1 MIGHHR
7 LGAPATGLALFV
19 ALAGIPLVAL
29 GWLGWRLLD
38 QDRALESQRLRER
51 LENVATLAARELDR
65 SLGTWG
71 ALLAPAA
78 RGDRVV
84 VPPGAVLVVFDGNA
98 VVRHQGVA
106 LPYYPGVPPAPEPLA
121 AAFADAETVEL
132 RDRNLSQAAGAY
144 RAFAASPHSGVRAAA
159 LVRLARVLRKQTR
172 EEEALAVYG
181 QLVALGDASV
191 AGAPAALVGL
201 RERSALLKA
210 AGRDAEAA
218 EEAAR
223 LAEALRD
230 GRFRLDRATFDFY
243 REPFGT
249 GPTEQGSAG
258 VIALAEAA
266 DASWALWLRE
276 PAGRS
281 SWSNGA
287 GAFATVWQRSPD
299 GAAAIVGRVE
309 DLVAST
315 RPVVENWQARLTL
328 EDQSRHIAWG
338 QAVPDTERVTKTS
351 VETGLPWTLH
361 VAVADPAAVQ
371 AMSASRRNVF
381 AAGFGLMLLVIAAA
395 GYFVFRAV
403 HRELGVA
410 RLQSDFVAAVSHEFR
425 SPLTAMCHL
434 TEMLEEGGTPPER
447 LTDYYRALGRESRRL
462 HAMVENLLDFGRLD
476 AGRRAYQFVDTDA
489 AELVNRVVQECRDQT
504 PSTAHRVE
512 CLAHG
517 DAQPARMRIRADRE
531 ALALALRN
539 LVDNAVKSSP
549 ESSTVRVSVTP
560 RGAFVGIAV
569 EDEGPGIPKDE
580 QRTIFQK
587 FARGSA
593 ARTLNVKGTGIGLT
607 MADQIVRAHGG
618 RLELD
623 SEPGRGTRFTTLLP
637 AAAGHA

>member
-1 MIGHHR
+1 MIGPHR
-7 LGAPATGLALFV
+7 LGAPATGVALFV

-51 LENVATLAARELDR
+51 LENAATLAARELDR
-65 SLGTWG
+65 SLGAWG

-78 RGDRVV
+78 RGDQVA
-84 VPPGAVLVVFDGNA
+84 VPPGAVLVVFDENG
-98 VVRHQGVA
+98 VLRHRGVT
-106 LPYYPGVPPAPEPLA
+106 LPYYPGVTPAPEPLA
-121 AAFADAETVEL
+121 AAFAEAETVEL
-132 RDRNLSQAAGAY
+132 RDQNLSQAAGAY
-144 RAFAASPHSGVRAAA
+144 RALAASAHSGVRAAA
-159 LVRLARVLRKQTR
+159 LVRLARVLRRQAR

-210 AGRDAEAA
+210 AGRDTEAA

-223 LAEALRD
+223 LGEALGD
-230 GRFRLDRATFDFY
+230 GRFRLDRATFAFY
-243 REPFGT
+243 REPFVN

-258 VIALAEAA
+258 VIALAEAM
-266 DASWALWLRE
+266 DASWASWLRE

-281 SWSNGA
+281 SWSNSA

-328 EDQSRHIAWG
+328 QDQSRRIAWG
-338 QAVPDTERVTKTS
+338 QVVPDTDRVTRSPT
-351 VETGLPWTLH
+351 ETGLPWTLH
-361 VAVADPAAVQ
+361 VTVADPAAVH
-371 AMSASRRNVF
+371 ASSASRRNVF
-381 AAGFGLMLLVIAAA
+381 AAGFSLMLLVIATA
-395 GYFVFRAV
+395 GYCVFRAV
-403 HRELGVA
+403 HRELAVA

-434 TEMLEEGGTPPER
+434 TEMLEDGGTQPER
-447 LTDYYRALGRESRRL
+447 LPDYYRALGRESRRL
-462 HAMVENLLDFGRLD
+462 RTMVENLLDFGRID
-476 AGRRAYQFVDTDA
+476 AGRRAYQFEDTDA
-489 AELVNRVVQECRDQT
+489 SELVSRVVQECRDQS
-504 PSTAHRVE
+504 PSAAHRIE
-512 CLAHG
+512 CLAPDDGRPVHMG
-517 DAQPARMRIRADRE
+517 IRADRE

-539 LVDNAVKSSP
+539 LVDNAVKYSP
-549 ESSTVRVSVTP
+549 ESSTVRVSVTL

-569 EDEGPGIPKDE
+569 ADEGLGIPKDE

-593 ARTLNVKGTGIGLT
+593 ARALNVKGTGIGLNI
-607 MADQIVRAHGG
+607 ADQIVRAHGG

-637 AAAGHA
+637 AAAGPV